1 MASPSLPSDRS
12 RSLLLLAGVLT
23 AALGIASRQ
32 YAGLLPELI
41 ARYAGDTLWALAA
54 FIGCALLAPHGRRGR
69 LALAAL
75 LLAYAVEIS
84 QLYHA
89 PWLDALRN
97 TRIGGLLLGHG
108 FLWSDLLCYSVG
120 VGMAMVLE
128 PLWTRPAHRLAPAQR
143 AEDA

>member
-1 MASPSLPSDRS
+1 MATPSLPSDRG
-12 RSLLLLAGVLT
+12 RALLLLAGVIT
-23 AALGIASRQ
+23 AVLGIASRQ
-32 YAGLLPELI
+32 HADLLPDWI

-97 TRIGGLLLGHG
+97 TRVGGLLLGHG

>member
-1 MASPSLPSDRS
+1 MAANFIPLDRS
-12 RSLLLLAGVLT
+12 RPLLLLAGVIT

-32 YAGLLPELI
+32 YASLLPELI

-54 FIGCALLAPHGRRGR
+54 FIGCALLVPHGRRGR

-89 PWLDALRN
+89 AWLDALRN

-108 FLWSDLLCYSVG
+108 FLWSDLLCYTVG
-120 VGMAMVLE
+120 VGLAVALE
-128 PLWTRPAHRLAPAQR
+128 PLWTRPARR
-143 AEDA
+143 AAA